1 MGKLKEALEANLR
14 GQELCENNPKGIK
27 DLIQQREKL
36 IMQLEETGGFSTLR
50 WSLNIQKNTCS
61 SESDQESKQSDNEKK
76 KSDSQHNVCQQMQTK
91 VADNTQTKENKDWL
105 SDFTSGL
112 NENQRKPRSKM
123 GDSEKRDQLN
133 PKTDSQK
140 GLDKQNTTS
149 STMEQVDISPSLEM
163 LMTCIKNG
171 YTALMD
177 QRFHSA
183 EQSFELLLNTLDKS
197 QLQPPNILQQMNLAV
212 VDYVVILYGYA
223 TALLGIGQLEALT
236 KAKEYFN
243 NIIEQYQKVRFD
255 CLAHYGIGKVYMR
268 QNRFS
273 EALDQFMKSKI
284 MVRHKMVP
292 GVLTWPTTSVVI
304 EETRPERLQVILEDC
319 IEECKFPPNPDAI
332 CRYQQCQAHK
342 IKIYFSDP
350 DFKGFIRVA
359 CCEQCIVEFHVTC
372 WKKLKATRYS
382 DKNDKDILREL
393 CFTPDCKGLIS
404 KIVVYSSCGL
414 VKCEFEHKIKNKN
427 PPKPT
432 VKQKCLSSR
441 NLQIKQERKCL
452 KEAISAT
459 VTDHAE
465 VSHKENCIS
474 KDNNHKGS
482 IQKSYFTGDTVL
494 QLIVQRAANI
504 QAGVHDTFKLL
515 NELFSWWVLSEED
528 YAQISSSCLLPI
540 EVVDQIINFLITKN
554 DRVKSRIFVHILSE
568 LEEVD
573 PNLHDWMKHLDN
585 NGLKA
590 TKIFFAEHGTCFV
603 NLDLSL
609 IAVLWNE
616 KYGFKLGRMFSFTSE
631 DTFDIL
637 DYFRELSYMEIRCF
651 LWMLEENRENFPF
664 LHQFLDDYF
673 DNLDNPFT
681 VITKEGTETTLNNT
695 IKVKK
700 RNQKKAKGSKA
711 NLVVSG
717 RVGTVTR
724 EDDYLFSEENTFRSF
739 MNLHEP
745 FRIPDGLHE
754 QVEIF
759 EALYNNASS
768 SSDYQSI
775 LDNYPDPTCE
785 SLYDYFSQILEEY
798 GPMEIDNQLLVGEY
812 AHFPEHTQKIV
823 EDAGGLKSFLLES
836 QRFVMIGDLIGL
848 MKHAVMLKE
857 NADVI
862 GVDERTKNEENCSV
876 CLHSKENNSQT
887 RLHLN
892 PDAKEFKPMSY
903 INQPCVTISTNAAV
917 ASNTPDYMTTS
928 HSSFSP
934 FVSTYS
940 FSSQTTDSIAESLP
954 SVIPENRPL
963 FLNEIQSEYQN
974 ERTLPVLTQIPL
986 VPDISEDSKYIYV
999 DYNAYLNIDPGTV
1012 SSSNY
1017 SIANHATND
1026 EVQMFQNSLSMPV
1039 KCDIQPCENNPDQ
1052 AENHSDVAEYSPLAK
1067 TETKYKTVAR
1077 KNPRSRMIAIQ
1088 VDQELTDK
1096 GVNTLPLQPY
1106 ETQQGDT
1113 LRMEKEHQVLQ
1124 EQLKEASE
1132 KYEQLKSR
1140 SAKEIS
1146 VLEDELLLLIEGNKL
1161 TKKELDWFHQDVEM
1175 EMKRWQQEKKEN
1187 QERLKVGKTKV
1198 RKLTETNEIYTR
1210 NNDEK
1215 DKQYKRYLDDF
1226 LEISNK
1232 SENEKVKMEELI
1244 KKSHN
1249 DHQECVKRAIAAE
1262 VSVLENWKETELYK
1276 LHRRARNAEANLKYL
1291 KFMTSRSTVSQSKL
1305 QIDSWESFISKIK
1318 EEIRK
1323 TESQFEERIC
1333 MVKNGASLSS
1343 ISAVKIAELEPP
1355 VGLSLG
1361 AHEKPPINDPAIVM
1375 YSATAPHLPSNLFA
1389 TFSSM
1394 NDNSPLPSTVNMH
1407 TGNKASS
1414 KVSRLP
1420 STNKEAPSQCKESS
1434 LSDQVCLTQS
1444 SGNSRRPMQDA
1455 QVQLSTQEE
1464 PAATARLDHI
1474 KIFKKLPLPKAS
1486 ENIIE
1491 QLRTIFPHYTSSDF
1505 ENFIKEVKVKNKS
1518 QLSPDE
1524 LLSRVTE
1531 FILDHPNKKKVLPS
1545 SGSIEKLASDASVQS
1560 GNQTHKVFK
1569 MSGQS
1574 VSNLS
1579 KSRIAHKNKK
1589 KTNLPPQSV
1598 QVPWKTVGGT
1608 SKLKWKKSSDASDN
1622 DPCVICHEEL
1632 SSEMLHVL
1640 DCGHRFHKLCI
1651 GPWIKEHS
1659 TCPTCRHHV
1668 LLPEDYP
1675 ELPGRKRTT

>member
-1 MGKLKEALEANLR
+1 PENHLLYGNRALCFLRTEHYIKALWDGKRSIVLKPNWPKGHYRFCDALSVMGKLKEALEANLR

-36 IMQLEETGGFSTLR
+36 IMQLEETG
-50 WSLNIQKNTCS
+50 
-61 SESDQESKQSDNEKK
+61 ESDQESKQSDNEKK

-91 VADNTQTKENKDWL
+91 VLELVVAGQLQALLDGTDYVDPFQFGFRPGYGTESALVALYDDLCRERDRGSASLLVLLDVSAAFDTIDHGEVVAVLNRCLAEVMGWMRANKLSLNPDKTEVLLVGGAGLQVADNTQTKENKDWL

-123 GDSEKRDQLN
+123 GDSEKMRDQLN

-432 VKQKCLSSR
+432 VKQKCLR

-700 RNQKKAKGSKA
+700 RNQKKAKGS
-711 NLVVSG
+711 
-717 RVGTVTR
+717 
-724 EDDYLFSEENTFRSF
+724 
-739 MNLHEP
+739 
-745 FRIPDGLHE
+745 
-754 QVEIF
+754 
-759 EALYNNASS
+759 
-768 SSDYQSI
+768 
-775 LDNYPDPTCE
+775 
-785 SLYDYFSQILEEY
+785 
-798 GPMEIDNQLLVGEY
+798 
-812 AHFPEHTQKIV
+812 
-823 EDAGGLKSFLLES
+823 
-836 QRFVMIGDLIGL
+836 
-848 MKHAVMLKE
+848 
-857 NADVI
+857 
-862 GVDERTKNEENCSV
+862 
-876 CLHSKENNSQT
+876 
-887 RLHLN
+887 
-892 PDAKEFKPMSY
+892 
-903 INQPCVTISTNAAV
+903 
-917 ASNTPDYMTTS
+917 
-928 HSSFSP
+928 
-934 FVSTYS
+934 
-940 FSSQTTDSIAESLP
+940 
-954 SVIPENRPL
+954 
-963 FLNEIQSEYQN
+963 
-974 ERTLPVLTQIPL
+974 
-986 VPDISEDSKYIYV
+986 
-999 DYNAYLNIDPGTV
+999 
-1012 SSSNY
+1012 
-1017 SIANHATND
+1017 
-1026 EVQMFQNSLSMPV
+1026 
-1039 KCDIQPCENNPDQ
+1039 
-1052 AENHSDVAEYSPLAK
+1052 
-1067 TETKYKTVAR
+1067 
-1077 KNPRSRMIAIQ
+1077 
-1088 VDQELTDK
+1088 
-1096 GVNTLPLQPY
+1096 
-1106 ETQQGDT
+1106 
-1113 LRMEKEHQVLQ
+1113 
-1124 EQLKEASE
+1124 
-1132 KYEQLKSR
+1132 
-1140 SAKEIS
+1140 
-1146 VLEDELLLLIEGNKL
+1146 
-1161 TKKELDWFHQDVEM
+1161 
-1175 EMKRWQQEKKEN
+1175 
-1187 QERLKVGKTKV
+1187 
-1198 RKLTETNEIYTR
+1198 
-1210 NNDEK
+1210 
-1215 DKQYKRYLDDF
+1215 
-1226 LEISNK
+1226 
-1232 SENEKVKMEELI
+1232 
-1244 KKSHN
+1244 
-1249 DHQECVKRAIAAE
+1249 
-1262 VSVLENWKETELYK
+1262 
-1276 LHRRARNAEANLKYL
+1276 
-1291 KFMTSRSTVSQSKL
+1291 
-1305 QIDSWESFISKIK
+1305 
-1318 EEIRK
+1318 
-1323 TESQFEERIC
+1323 
-1333 MVKNGASLSS
+1333 
-1343 ISAVKIAELEPP
+1343 
-1355 VGLSLG
+1355 
-1361 AHEKPPINDPAIVM
+1361 
-1375 YSATAPHLPSNLFA
+1375 
-1389 TFSSM
+1389 
-1394 NDNSPLPSTVNMH
+1394 
-1407 TGNKASS
+1407 
-1414 KVSRLP
+1414 
-1420 STNKEAPSQCKESS
+1420 
-1434 LSDQVCLTQS
+1434 
-1444 SGNSRRPMQDA
+1444 
-1455 QVQLSTQEE
+1455 
-1464 PAATARLDHI
+1464 
-1474 KIFKKLPLPKAS
+1474 
-1486 ENIIE
+1486 
-1491 QLRTIFPHYTSSDF
+1491 
-1505 ENFIKEVKVKNKS
+1505 
-1518 QLSPDE
+1518 
-1524 LLSRVTE
+1524 
-1531 FILDHPNKKKVLPS
+1531 
-1545 SGSIEKLASDASVQS
+1545 
-1560 GNQTHKVFK
+1560 
-1569 MSGQS
+1569 
-1574 VSNLS
+1574 
-1579 KSRIAHKNKK
+1579 
-1589 KTNLPPQSV
+1589 
-1598 QVPWKTVGGT
+1598 
-1608 SKLKWKKSSDASDN
+1608 
-1622 DPCVICHEEL
+1622 
-1632 SSEMLHVL
+1632 
-1640 DCGHRFHKLCI
+1640 
-1651 GPWIKEHS
+1651 
-1659 TCPTCRHHV
+1659 
-1668 LLPEDYP
+1668 
-1675 ELPGRKRTT
+1675 